1 MTKEQIKLVNDLQE
15 RIDKLQT
22 LVDNINNR
30 NKNNDGTTNSNCG
43 NHIKLNIYPNGDK
56 TLGFFISKEKHNNL
70 LNIIADTMQAE
81 LDLLI
86 AERDSYILSKL
97 V

>member
-15 RIDKLQT
+15 KIDKLQT
-22 LVDNINNR
+22 FID
-30 NKNNDGTTNSNCG
+30 NNDRRDKKYDGSTESTYSNYILL
-43 NHIKLNIYPNGDK
+43 HIYPNGDK
-56 TLGFFISKEKHNNL
+56 KLPLFISRKRHNDL
-70 LNIIADTMQAE
+70 LNIIVDTMQAE

-86 AERDSYILSKL
+86 AERDSYILSKP